1 MQKKNCRRTQ
11 KNNCRRTQKNCRND
25 RSEFEEELQK
35 NTNTTV
41 ETMNLQKT
49 QLNEEGAE
57 ILAKA
62 FRSASNLTDVDLS
75 ENSIRA
81 YGDGAIANAL
91 PCSSIVL
98 YIFLF
103 IRILPRCLAHAS
115 VAASRPKSRPTL
127 ATQRHPERGEGST
140 LVGAPKAWPL
150 VGASHNV
157 PGS

>member
-1 MQKKNCRRTQ
+1 LQKKNCRRTQ

-35 NTNTTV
+35 NANTTV

-81 YGDGAIANAL
+81 YSDGAIANAL
-91 PCSSIVL
+91 PCSSIVRL
-98 YIFLF
+98 NMWH
-103 IRILPRCLAHAS
+103 CL
-115 VAASRPKSRPTL
+115 VC
-127 ATQRHPERGEGST
+127 
-140 LVGAPKAWPL
+140 LV
-150 VGASHNV
+150 S
-157 PGS
+157 

>member
-1 MQKKNCRRTQ
+1 
-11 KNNCRRTQKNCRND
+11 
-25 RSEFEEELQK
+25 
-35 NTNTTV
+35 
-41 ETMNLQKT
+41 MNLQKT

-115 VAASRPKSRPTL
+115 VAAST
-127 ATQRHPERGEGST
+127 RGCRYCYVENPRAST
-140 LVGAPKAWPL
+140 SLYVQSK
-150 VGASHNV
+150 HT
-157 PGS
+157 